1 LLGQFLPSSGW
12 MNNTCQQKNGQS
24 AIHYDPAL
32 VCVV

>member
-1 LLGQFLPSSGW
+1 

-32 VCVV
+32 VCVVLN